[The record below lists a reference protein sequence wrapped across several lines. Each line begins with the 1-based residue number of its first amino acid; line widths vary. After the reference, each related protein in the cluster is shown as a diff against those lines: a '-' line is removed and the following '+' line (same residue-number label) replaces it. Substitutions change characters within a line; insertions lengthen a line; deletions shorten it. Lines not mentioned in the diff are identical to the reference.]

1 MQESKVTKS
10 EVKFIDNPQNGWVH
24 SSYKR
29 SYTHMMIKKHMVEK
43 ENKSGHA
50 RERET
55 VLGRKASHT
64 QVDAIT

>member
-50 RERET
+50 RERDS
-55 VLGRKASHT
+55 VR
-64 QVDAIT
+64 